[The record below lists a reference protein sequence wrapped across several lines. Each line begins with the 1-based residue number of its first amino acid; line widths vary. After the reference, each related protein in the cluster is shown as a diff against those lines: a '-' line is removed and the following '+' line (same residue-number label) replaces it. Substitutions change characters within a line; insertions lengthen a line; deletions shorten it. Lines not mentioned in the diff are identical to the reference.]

1 MPVDGESTMS
11 ERRLH
16 RLPLAVALAA
26 LVVGA
31 GLPAAAQQH
40 GGAQAG
46 DPTVVI
52 TRTVH
57 PRIAIRAVP
66 KDELPIHAEATT
78 FPQSVFQSTLA
89 TSLAPLV
96 GDEALGE
103 TGSAGLVTEAL
114 DRAGLGVGASGVLG
128 ALPLGR
134 AGNAGATPLGAGAT
148 IGGAVGRATGGLGDR
163 VGGAVMQAL
172 NATKTGGGP

>member
-1 MPVDGESTMS
+1 MHDRHP
-11 ERRLH
+11 H
-16 RLPLAVALAA
+16 RMTLAA
-26 LVVGA
+26 VLATLAMGMGTPA
-31 GLPAAAQQH
+31 GAQQH
-40 GGAQAG
+40 GGVQAG

-57 PRIAIRAVP
+57 PRIAVRAVP

-96 GDEALGE
+96 GDDALGE
-103 TGSAGLVTEAL
+103 TGSGGIVIDAL
-114 DRAGLGVGASGVLG
+114 GRAGLGSGSTGVFG

-134 AGNAGATPLGAGAT
+134 ATTTGATPLGAGAS

-163 VGGAVMQAL
+163 IGGAVMQAVT
-172 NATKTGGGP
+172 ATQQGAGP